1 MPNYNIFSLKQANLL
16 YRASFLDHKNAEM
29 TRSHKTN
36 DPDHSAL
43 HEGGALGQ
51 ESLPRYFAKSG
62 PVDADPRKTKKD
74 GGGKRNWGRSGDEV
88 HDYGYK
94 FTNTRRHSNSSA
106 QGIADFK
113 TKFEA
118 VEPEPVFEETV
129 HGPDAFPADDDMVR
143 KVDSINSDTTE
154 GSEVPSN
161 KP

>member
-1 MPNYNIFSLKQANLL
+1 MVDSPV
-16 YRASFLDHKNAEM
+16 

-36 DPDHSAL
+36 EPDHSAL
-43 HEGGALGQ
+43 QEGEIVAQ

-88 HDYGYK
+88 HDYGYN

-118 VEPEPVFEETV
+118 VEPEPVFEENV
-129 HGPDAFPADDDMVR
+129 HGPDALPPDDDMVR
-143 KVDSINSDTTE
+143 KLDSINSDNTE
-154 GSEVPSN
+154 GSEVIWN